1 MTSCF
6 SHTSRYIPLTA
17 ARVTGIVSRG
27 GSIHAKLC
35 LMDHKENFAFT
46 HWDEILEICAKYD
59 VALSI
64 GDGLRP
70 GCIADANDEAQF
82 AELKTQGDLTRRA
95 WERNVQV
102 CVWWWG
108 GGLGLGEERAG
119 GDREGD
125 SQGNRPA
132 VIFLKAAWF
141 LAGLRE
147 IIQSVVRLVPFSMS
161 LKRTT
166 PRPY

>member
-102 CVWWWG
+102 G
-108 GGLGLGEERAG
+108 GVGRVT
-119 GDREGD
+119 D
-125 SQGNRPA
+125 RPA
-132 VIFLKAAWF
+132 VSFLKVARFIVAYVRSSNQRAALF
-141 LAGLRE
+141 PSQGL
-147 IIQSVVRLVPFSMS
+147 
-161 LKRTT
+161 
-166 PRPY
+166 

>member
-1 MTSCF
+1 MTSCP

-102 CVWWWG
+102 G
-108 GGLGLGEERAG
+108 GGEG
-119 GDREGD
+119 GTV
-125 SQGNRPA
+125 NRPK
-132 VIFLKAAWF
+132 VNSLKAVCIF
-141 LAGLRE
+141 
-147 IIQSVVRLVPFSMS
+147 VR
-161 LKRTT
+161 
-166 PRPY
+166 

>member
-1 MTSCF
+1 M
-6 SHTSRYIPLTA
+6 
-17 ARVTGIVSRG
+17 TGIVSRG

-102 CVWWWG
+102 WG
-108 GGLGLGEERAG
+108 G
-119 GDREGD
+119 EGD
-125 SQGNRPA
+125 SQGNKRT
-132 VIFLKAAWF
+132 VSFLKAARF

-147 IIQSVVRLVPFSMS
+147 IIQSVVGLAPFSKPW
-161 LKRTT
+161 KRAL
-166 PRPY
+166 PRLY

>member
-6 SHTSRYIPLTA
+6 SHTSHTSRYIPLTA

-102 CVWWWG
+102 G
-108 GGLGLGEERAG
+108 GVGRVT
-119 GDREGD
+119 D
-125 SQGNRPA
+125 RPA
-132 VIFLKAAWF
+132 VSFLKVARFIVAYVRSSNQRAALF
-141 LAGLRE
+141 PSQGL
-147 IIQSVVRLVPFSMS
+147 
-161 LKRTT
+161 
-166 PRPY
+166 

>member
-6 SHTSRYIPLTA
+6 SHTCRYIPLTA

-102 CVWWWG
+102 G
-108 GGLGLGEERAG
+108 GVGRVT
-119 GDREGD
+119 D
-125 SQGNRPA
+125 RPA
-132 VIFLKAAWF
+132 VSFLKVARFIVAYVRSSNQRAALF
-141 LAGLRE
+141 PSQGL
-147 IIQSVVRLVPFSMS
+147 
-161 LKRTT
+161 
-166 PRPY
+166 